1 MIAWV
6 RVLFE
11 VREGLSFFPLSP
23 DPYPRKF
30 RWTNDERSQFGMYGK
45 EEGKRASPMLT
56 GTYPYHS
63 FMLYPGSVPNA
74 EHPLILPSHLKR

>member
-6 RVLFE
+6 GVLFK
-11 VREGLSFFPLSP
+11 VREGLSLFFQSP

-30 RWTNDERSQFGMYGK
+30 RWANDEGPQFGMYGK
-45 EEGKRASPMLT
+45 EEGKRASPMPT
-56 GTYPYHS
+56 GTYPYRS
-63 FMLYPGSVPNA
+63 FMLHPGSVPNA